1 VTEFSQDAY
10 DARFDWGMAGL
21 LALAP
26 ACDAVVI
33 VDVLSF
39 STAVDVAAARGAA
52 VYPCAREDAA
62 AELAREHGAKLA
74 TRRARA
80 SAVQPWSLSPGSL
93 ASLERGDRLVLW
105 SPNGAVLS
113 VAAAERAGG
122 VFAGCLRNA
131 RATARAARAAGER
144 VAVIAAGERWPND
157 ALRPALEDLL
167 GAGAILAALEPDRP
181 SPEARAAI
189 AAFRAL
195 ERDLAAALRECASGR
210 ELVAR
215 GYPDDARM
223 AAELDASDAVPRL
236 AAGAYR
242 DSSSGSR

>member
-1 VTEFSQDAY
+1 MSEFAQTGH

-21 LALAP
+21 QALAP
-26 ACDAVVI
+26 ECDAVVI

-39 STAVDVAAARGAA
+39 STAVDVAVARGAA

-62 AELAREHGAKLA
+62 AALAGEHGAKLA

-80 SAVQPWSLSPGSL
+80 SAAQPWSLSPGSL
-93 ASLERGDRLVLW
+93 ASLARGDRLVLW

-113 VAAAERAGG
+113 VAATERAPA

-131 RATARAARAAGER
+131 RAVARAARSAGER

-167 GAGAILAALEPDRP
+167 GAGAILAALDPRQP

-189 AAFRAL
+189 AVFQAL
-195 ERDLAAALRECASGR
+195 ERDLASALFECASGR

-215 GYPDDARM
+215 GYPDDARL
-223 AAELDASDAVPRL
+223 AAELDASAAAPRL
-236 AAGAYR
+236 SLGAYR
-242 DSSSGSR
+242 